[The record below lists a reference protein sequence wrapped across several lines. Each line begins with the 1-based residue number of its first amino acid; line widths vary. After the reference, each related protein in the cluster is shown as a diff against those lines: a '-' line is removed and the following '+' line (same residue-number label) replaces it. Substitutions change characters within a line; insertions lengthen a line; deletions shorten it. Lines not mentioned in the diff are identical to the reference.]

1 MRSWL
6 AGLLLITVLGCAS
19 DEGAGTTAA
28 PRRSTELNPMIALQ
42 QRDQPVFG
50 LYAPRAR
57 PRSAGGAEDPGPVK
71 TAPQLAGETTAYE
84 RSDFVFVGSMEGG
97 VERGLPAFTEFMS
110 AMRDA
115 GSTAETHPLVVKLQ
129 KISDDPDTVAHIS
142 QQLNAEVGA
151 IVFTFAEPFPPLGTL
166 RPPAPTGDQR

>member
-1 MRSWL
+1 M
-6 AGLLLITVLGCAS
+6 
-19 DEGAGTTAA
+19 
-28 PRRSTELNPMIALQ
+28 
-42 QRDQPVFG
+42 
-50 LYAPRAR
+50 RAR

-115 GSTAETHPLVVKLQ
+115 GSTAETHPLVQAVLAKFPKA
-129 KISDDPDTVAHIS
+129 KITEIRTQQEIAAEVQRLTEAAREGRVAASDLKGGTISISNIGALGGTYAAPIINIPFTSGIS
-142 QQLNAEVGA
+142 Q
-151 IVFTFAEPFPPLGTL
+151 PLHDHT
-166 RPPAPTGDQR
+166 